1 MKLTTLLL
9 LISFM
14 SVQAVGF
21 SQAANLNIN
30 MANSTVKDVLREIE
44 DQTEYFFMYND
55 SKIDVQRKVDM
66 NLENKSVEE
75 VLNAL
80 FEGTGTSYVIK
91 NRQIVLYPE
100 KQSTPGTPKPVKSEQ
115 GIKSVTGRV
124 IDTGGLPL
132 PGVTVMVKGTTNGTI
147 TDVEGNYTLND
158 LPANATLIFSFV
170 GMKMQEV
177 GVTKQTM
184 NITMEEESIGLEEV
198 VAIGYGT
205 VRKKDLTGS
214 VASVQGE
221 TLSKIPVSNT
231 AEALSG
237 RLAGVQITTAD
248 GSPDAEIIVRVRGGG
263 SITGDN
269 TPLYIVDGFPVSNIN
284 DIAPTDIESINVL
297 KDASSTA
304 IYGSQGAN
312 GVIIITTKSAKGGKT
327 QVSYNGYLQTK
338 SLKNRLDVLDPYEYV
353 MLNYE
358 LAALSGEDGIKGF
371 EKRFGVYDDLDLY
384 KYEKGIDWQDDMFGA
399 DVLSQQHNISI
410 QGGAE
415 KTKYSLSSTYTKNG
429 GLMENNDYTRYN
441 VNFKLDHQLW
451 DNLRLDVNARIA
463 DTEVNGSGTSGG
475 TYKVRTSDAIT
486 KGPVNG
492 LEDQI
497 VIDPGTLADDEYDQ
511 WVKNNLTLS
520 EQAAQYWKRKNQKS
534 FAFTGALTWNILKSL
549 TYRLE
554 GGYTYGF
561 DDNQS
566 YWGKYTSNASYV
578 GGEPLIDWEQSKS
591 IRLREAQTV
600 TYDFSSGNHKF
611 DAMVGQ
617 EINSSQT
624 KATDIYA
631 TNYSDDLSPE
641 KIFANL
647 GLTGGVPS
655 ISSSF
660 SDKYNKASFFGR
672 VNYIFADKYYVT
684 ATFRADGSTKFAEG
698 NRWGYFPA
706 GAIAWRVNKES
717 FMQGTENWLSDL
729 KLRIS
734 YGEAGNDKIGSTLYK
749 LSYKIDD
756 RKAYGIGDQLA
767 SYYVP
772 KNSELPNPNLKW
784 ETTITRNIGLDFGFF
799 NQRLSG
805 TLEAYKNSADDLLIK
820 RNIVAPGYD
829 STYENIGSTSTK
841 GIELTLE
848 GHIIKGKNFDLRGNF
863 NFGFYKSN
871 VDRLAPG
878 IEEQSYASGWAGTD
892 NKGYYDYKIRVGD
905 PVGLIYGWVTDGYY
919 TTDDFSSYDEVN
931 DEYILKDGVANIG
944 MLGGR
949 IGVRPGTVKLKDLD
963 NSGFVDDNDRKV
975 IGNATPDFYGGF
987 GLSSTFY
994 GFDASVLFNF
1004 VYGNDIY
1011 NANKIASTQ
1020 QYRTSY
1026 PNMLSMMDV
1035 DNRYTYLNRE
1045 TGEIITDLETLK
1057 AINEGD
1063 NAKALWSPFSFG
1075 NATAV
1080 PHSWAIEDGSFLR
1093 LQNVTVGYT
1102 IPSQLTRKINIQR
1115 FRVYTTVNNVWTLT
1129 NYSGYDPE
1137 VSSPVR
1143 NSSTSSLTPGVDY
1156 SSYPKSLSWTFGVNV
1171 TF

>member
-14 SVQAVGF
+14 AVQAEGF
-21 SQAANLNIN
+21 SQATSLNIN
-30 MANSTVKDVLREIE
+30 MANTTIKDVLREIE

-55 SKIDVQRKVDM
+55 SKVDVQRKVNI

-75 VLNAL
+75 VLNTL
-80 FEGTGTSYVIK
+80 FEGTSTDYVIK

-100 KQSTPGTPKPVKSEQ
+100 NQDAKETPKPMKTTQ

-124 IDTGGLPL
+124 IDTEGLPL
-132 PGVTVMVKGTTNGTI
+132 PGVTVVVKGTTNGTI
-147 TDVEGNYTLND
+147 TDPNGNYSLND
-158 LPANATLIFSFV
+158 LPANATLIFSFL

-177 GVTKQTM
+177 PVSKGTINLTM
-184 NITMEEESIGLEEV
+184 QEESIGLEEV

-269 TPLYIVDGFPVSNIN
+269 SPLYIVDGFPVSSIN

-353 MLNYE
+353 MMNYE
-358 LAALSGEDGIKGF
+358 LAAINGEDGINGF
-371 EKRFGVYDDLDLY
+371 EKRFGVYEDLDLY
-384 KYEKGIDWQDDMFGA
+384 KYQKGTDWQDDMFGA

-410 QGGAE
+410 QGGNE

-441 VNFKLDHQLW
+441 VNFKLNHQLW
-451 DNLRLDVNARIA
+451 DNLRLDINARVA

-492 LEDQI
+492 LQDQI
-497 VIDPGTLADDEYDQ
+497 VIDPGTLPDDEYEE
-511 WVKNNLTLS
+511 WVRSNLTLS
-520 EQAAQYWKRKNQKS
+520 EQAAQYWKRKDQKS
-534 FAFTGALTWNILKSL
+534 FAFTGAITWDIIKGLA
-549 TYRLE
+549 YRLE
-554 GGYTYGF
+554 GGYTYRF

-566 YWGKYTSNASYV
+566 YWGKYTSNASYA
-578 GGEPLIDWEQSKS
+578 GGEPLVDLVQQSS
-591 IRLREAQTV
+591 TQVREAQTL
-600 TYDFSSGNHKF
+600 TYNFESGNHRF
-611 DAMVGQ
+611 DAMIGQ
-617 EINSSQT
+617 EINSSQS
-624 KATDIYA
+624 KSTDIYA
-631 TNYSDDLSPE
+631 TNFSDDLSPD

-655 ISSSF
+655 ISSAY
-660 SDKYNKASFFGR
+660 SDEYNKASFFGR
-672 VNYIFADKYYVT
+672 INYVFDDKYYVT
-684 ATFRADGSTKFAEG
+684 GTFRADGSTKFAEG

-706 GAIAWRVNKES
+706 GAVAWRINKEP
-717 FMQGTENWLSDL
+717 FMASAESWVSNL
-729 KLRIS
+729 KLRVS
-734 YGEAGNDKIGSTLYK
+734 YGQAGNDKIGSTKYK
-749 LSYKIDD
+749 LSYAIDD
-756 RKAYGIGDQLA
+756 RKAYGIGDQMA
-767 SYYVP
+767 GYYRP
-772 KNSELPNPNLKW
+772 TNSELPNPNLKW

-799 NQRLSG
+799 HERISG
-805 TLEAYKNSADDLLIK
+805 SFEAYKNSADDLLIK

-829 STYENIGSTSTK
+829 STFENIGSTSTK
-841 GIELTLE
+841 GIELTMN
-848 GHIIKGKNFDLRGNF
+848 GYIIEKRKFTLSANF

-878 IEEQSYASGWAGTD
+878 LTEQSYASGWAGTD
-892 NKGYYDYKIRVGD
+892 NKGYYDYKIRVGE

-919 TTDDFSSYDEVN
+919 TTDDFSSYDPTSE
-931 DEYILKDGVANIG
+931 EYILKDGVQSIG

-949 IGVRPGTVKLKDLD
+949 IGVRPGTIKLKDLD
-963 NSGFVDDNDRKV
+963 NSGFVDDNDRTV

-987 GLSSTFY
+987 GVNSTFQ
-994 GFDASVLFNF
+994 GFDLSLLFNF

-1026 PNMLSMMDV
+1026 PNMLNIMDA

-1045 TGEIITDLETLK
+1045 TGEIITDLETLQ
-1057 AINEGD
+1057 AMNEGA

-1075 NATAV
+1075 NAVAV

-1093 LQNVTVGYT
+1093 LQNVTLGYT
-1102 IPSQLTRKINIQR
+1102 LPAQLTRQVKIQR
-1115 FRVYTTVNNVWTLT
+1115 LRLYTTVNNVWTWT
-1129 NYSGYDPE
+1129 NYTGYDPE

-1143 NSSTSSLTPGVDY
+1143 NSSTSGLTPGVDY